1 MRRGP
6 VAAIGLTLA
15 ASILSGC
22 TFSFGGSTE
31 VTESGGEAA
40 DASGAPGSSG
50 SDGKAP
56 DRKPAQPTPSA
67 PHVSALCD
75 SLTAVYLTNISDAKN
90 AASIVNDWVKVTAA
104 APASLKGDLTT
115 VGGYL
120 VAAAK
125 GDDRTLKNAS
135 DMVGEALD
143 HIDAYVTKVC
153 RA

>member
-6 VAAIGLTLA
+6 VAWLVLVLA
-15 ASILSGC
+15 SLVLSGC

-31 VTESGGEAA
+31 VTESGQEAA
-40 DASGAPGSSG
+40 DGAEAPGASGSA
-50 SDGKAP
+50 GKAP
-56 DRKPAQPTPSA
+56 DRKPAQPTPTP
-67 PHVSALCD
+67 PHVSALGD
-75 SLTAVYLTNISDAKN
+75 RLTAVYLTDISDAKS
-90 AASIVNDWVKVTAA
+90 AASIVNDWVRVTAI

-135 DMVGEALD
+135 DMVGKALD
-143 HIDAYVTKVC
+143 HIDAYVTRVC